1 MPVGIMGLCLGVYR
15 SGGRAIT
22 GLPADWGTLLEAP
35 AQIALA
41 QGPGGPRL
49 LQVAADPATLTVT
62 ATAAPDVLHYWRYAD
77 ATLKPLPP
85 APPPLGL
92 ARGDAYVAVAPGA
105 VNAADGPAIARF
117 LHLRDN
123 FNAQRL
129 AEALGAHIAELAGD
143 AAVTVLVVEAR

>member
-1 MPVGIMGLCLGVYR
+1 MRLCLGVYSR
-15 SGGRAIT
+15 GGPAIT
-22 GLPADWGTLLEAP
+22 GLPADWGAPLGAP
-35 AQIALA
+35 AQITLA
-41 QGPGGPRL
+41 QGPGEPRL
-49 LQVAADPATLTVT
+49 LQVRADPAAMTVA

-77 ATLKPLPP
+77 ALLKPLPP
-85 APPPLGL
+85 AAPPLGL

-117 LHLRDN
+117 VHLRDT

-129 AEALGAHIAELAGD
+129 AEALGAHIVELAGD